1 MAGILSFFL
10 DVPVKKPSSEAET
23 FSEKRKSDFL
33 PDTFRI
39 ALNNMKSEEN
49 LAKYL
54 HKQAQLHPQEYREA
68 IQSYFKEKLDQRT
81 ALMRHVSFFDSENT
95 STLNFMNVAQGF
107 KDLGFGRLSAY
118 LNTAL
123 VIGGGILGTQKLEP
137 PIEKVHNLTHPV
149 SHTALFNQNPSKFN
163 NTAHEKFIKNM
174 IERKMKGRD
183 KLGEEDIIAL
193 VDEIG
198 KQHPKTGL
206 GKVFAEFL
214 RPLQI
219 VAFTNVMNLCGGFLT
234 QQDLA
239 DFFSGTLFYAIAEP
253 SSVAHRV
260 MTMR

>member
-1 MAGILSFFL
+1 MPGTLSFFL
-10 DVPVKKPSSEAET
+10 GVPVKTPNSEIKPFSSEKKST
-23 FSEKRKSDFL
+23 FS
-33 PDTFRI
+33 PDIFRI
-39 ALNNMKSEEN
+39 ALKNMKSEEN

-54 HKQAQLHPQEYREA
+54 HKQAQLYPNEYREA
-68 IQSYFKEKLDQRT
+68 IQAYFKEKLDQRT
-81 ALMRHVSFFDSENT
+81 GLMRHVSFFDSENT
-95 STLNFMNVAQGF
+95 STLNFMDVVQGF
-107 KDLGFGRLSAY
+107 KDLGFGTLSAY

-137 PIEKVHNLTHPV
+137 PVEKVHHLTHPI

-163 NTAHEKFIKNM
+163 NTAHERFIKNM
-174 IERKMKGRD
+174 IEKKMKGRD
-183 KLGEEDIIAL
+183 KLGEEDIISL

-206 GKVFAEFL
+206 GEVFAKLL

-219 VAFTNVMNLCGGFLT
+219 VAFTNVMNLCGGSLT
-234 QQDLA
+234 QQDLE